1 MKGRLSNT
9 ERERW
14 IDWSWESDLPSLWFT
29 HQRAHFLSFFPG
41 RAAGSW
47 SAGTGSCV
55 SMWCLSSRHW
65 LKLYTT
71 MLGPYLLLSKLP
83 CFQNLDQFNVIS
95 VWKCGDRKGQSCLP
109 LVSSSDAWSS
119 KGCWQPGAG
128 LPHGAQWAESS
139 SLLSEG
145 VPQQEARVEGMG
157 GCFPSGGSTLRLNA
171 HPFSFFIACNLV
183 CSCFQYN
190 LNICS

>member
-1 MKGRLSNT
+1 M
-9 ERERW
+9 
-14 IDWSWESDLPSLWFT
+14 DWLILGEWPSLPLVHT
-29 HQRAHFLSFFPG
+29 PKGSFPVAFP
-41 RAAGSW
+41 RQGSRELKCW
-47 SAGTGSCV
+47 DRKLRL
-55 SMWCLSSRHW
+55 WCLSSRHW

-71 MLGPYLLLSKLP
+71 MLGPYLSLSKLP